1 MSLPGQPSPQGQ
13 DSVVFAIPFNWKF
26 AYLFA
31 V

>member
-1 MSLPGQPSPQGQ
+1 MSLPGQPFSQGQ
-13 DSVVFAIPFNWKF
+13 GSVALAIPFNWKF